1 MTLEMKKTLKIS
13 GIVLASLLLLAL
25 VLPFAFK
32 GRIVSSVKQ
41 EVNKNLNAVVDFGG
55 FGFTIL
61 RSFPDFTLNMI
72 NVTIIGSGDFKT
84 DTLASIPSLQVTVDV
99 MSVIKGEQYEVKK
112 IVLDDPAILLH
123 VLKNGKANW
132 DIMKPAPQNQS
143 AAQPASSF
151 RLHLEDVIINNG
163 RLKYN
168 DEELVF
174 STTLLGLN
182 NELSGSLVD
191 DRGNFDLVT
200 SSASVTADY
209 GGIRYLNAATVN
221 LKTKLET
228 DLKLFKFTFTD
239 ALVKLNELSLST
251 SGFFAMPD
259 AGYDMDI
266 KFAARENTF
275 RNFLSLVPAIYSKDF
290 SKVETKGN
298 MAFNGFVKGLYH
310 DTQMPSFGLH
320 LAVNDAMFKYPG
332 LPGAVTDIAI
342 KADIANPDGVPDH
355 TAIEV
360 PVVRMKVINNPIEA
374 KLSLRT
380 PVSDPQFDFSV
391 KGSLDLADLPK
402 VYPMA
407 QGYSMSGL
415 VKADLSMA
423 GKLSEIEKQR
433 YSTVKANG
441 KMEAFNLNLRYPGL
455 PSSVNIN
462 NALLNFTPAFI
473 ELAKFNMNTGKSDL
487 AANGK
492 LENYLPYFLKKDE
505 ILAGNLSLKSVYLDI
520 NQLMPADSGSKT
532 ADPASS
538 SAIEV
543 PGNVNL
549 QMNASFG
556 KLIYDKY
563 VMDNVSGSV
572 KVKDKKIFF
581 ENLKLNMLGG
591 GIAMSGSYDAAGPS
605 KPSLD
610 MVFDLK
616 DVDVQQAFATFNTVA
631 KLAPIAS
638 KVKGNITAQLKMKT
652 DLGGDM
658 APVLSSLSGNGTLL
672 SPLLTIEN
680 VNTMTKIADALK
692 MDKLRK
698 WTLEKVNLSYE
709 FIDGK
714 VFVKPFP
721 TKFGN
726 INANIG
732 GSTGFD
738 QSLAY
743 VVNMEIPRSEFGG
756 QANNVLSGLVADAN
770 KKGAKFSLGELVPVG
785 ILVGGTVLAPTVTT
799 SLKNS
804 MNSAVDEL
812 KNKALEELNKK
823 KAEAEAQ
830 ARGEAGKLIED
841 ADKRAEQLI
850 ADAAKQGQQLID
862 AARSGADKLKVE
874 ASTRANQIK
883 AEGRKNGPLAQIAAN
898 KAADKVNKEADD
910 KASKMVAEAQKQ
922 SQALQDKAKLEAAG
936 IKQQAR
942 DKAGI
947 K

>member
-1 MTLEMKKTLKIS
+1 MKKTLKIS

-41 EVNKNLNAVVDFGG
+41 EANKNLNAVVDFGG
-55 FGFTIL
+55 FGFTIF
-61 RSFPDFTLNMI
+61 RSFPNFTLNMK
-72 NVTIIGSGDFKT
+72 NVTIIGSGDFKN
-84 DTLASIPSLQVTVDV
+84 DTLVNIPSLQVTVDV

-112 IVLDDPAILLH
+112 IVLNDPAILLH

-132 DIMKPAPQNQS
+132 DIMKPAPQNQ
-143 AAQPASSF
+143 AEAQPPASF
-151 RLHLEDVIINNG
+151 RLNLEKVIINNG

-182 NELSGSLVD
+182 NELSGSIVD
-191 DRGNFDLVT
+191 DLGSFGLET
-200 SSASVTADY
+200 SSTSVTVDY
-209 GGIRYLNAATVN
+209 GGIRYLNAAKVDI
-221 LKTKLET
+221 KTKLET
-228 DLKLFKFTFTD
+228 NLKLFKFTFAD
-239 ALVKLNELSLST
+239 ALIKLNELSLT
-251 SGFFAMPD
+251 ASGFFAMPD

-290 SKVETKGN
+290 AKVETKGN
-298 MAFNGFVKGLYH
+298 MAFNGFVKGLYS
-310 DTQMPSFGLH
+310 DTQMPSFGIH

-355 TAIEV
+355 TAVDV
-360 PVVRMKVINNPIEA
+360 PFVRMKVINNPIEA

-380 PVSDPQFDFSV
+380 PVSDPQFDFSA

-407 QGYSMSGL
+407 QGYDMSGM
-415 VKADLSMA
+415 VKADMSIA
-423 GKLSEIEKQR
+423 GKLSDIEKQQ
-433 YSTVKANG
+433 YSAVKANG
-441 KMEAFNLNLRYPGL
+441 KMEAVNINLRYPGL
-455 PSSVNIN
+455 PSAITIN
-462 NALLNFTPAFI
+462 NALLNFSPAFI
-473 ELAKFNMNTGKSDL
+473 ELAAFRLQTGKSDL
-487 AANGK
+487 SANGK
-492 LENYLPYFLKKDE
+492 LENYLPFFLKKDE
-505 ILAGNLSLKSVYLDI
+505 VLAGVITVKSSFLDV
-520 NQLMPADSGSKT
+520 NSLMPAGSGSKT
-532 ADPASS
+532 ADTVS
-538 SAIEV
+538 SANIEV
-543 PGNVNL
+543 PGNINL
-549 QMNASFG
+549 KIDAAFG

-563 VMDNVSGSV
+563 KMDNVSGIV
-572 KVKDKKIFF
+572 RVKDKKIFF
-581 ENLKLNMLGG
+581 DNLKLNMLGG
-591 GIAMSGSYDAAGPS
+591 AIAMNGSYDAVEPA
-605 KPSLD
+605 KPMLD
-610 MVFDLK
+610 MMFNLK
-616 DVDVQQAFATFNTVA
+616 DVDVQQAFITFNTVE

-652 DLGGDM
+652 SLGGDM
-658 APVLSSLSGNGTLL
+658 SPVLSSLSGNGTLL
-672 SPLLTIEN
+672 SQLLTIEN
-680 VNTMTKIADALK
+680 VNTLSKIADALK

-698 WTLEKVNLSYE
+698 WSLEKVNFSYE

-721 TKFGN
+721 TNFGN
-726 INANIG
+726 IKANIG

-743 VVNMEIPRSEFGG
+743 TINMEIPRSEFGG
-756 QANNVLSGLVADAN
+756 KANSVLTSLVADAN
-770 KKGAKFSLGELVPVG
+770 KKGARFSLGEMVPVG
-785 ILVGGTVLAPTVTT
+785 LLVGGTVLAPTIT
-799 SLKNS
+799 SNLKSS

-812 KNKALEELNKK
+812 KNKAIEELNKK
-823 KAEAEAQ
+823 KAEAEAKVK
-830 ARGEAGKLIED
+830 GEAGKLIED

-850 ADAAKQGQQLID
+850 AEAAKQGQQLVD
-862 AARSGADKLKVE
+862 AAQSTAEKVKAE
-874 ASTRANQIK
+874 AATRANQIK
-883 AEGRKNGPLAQIAAN
+883 AEGKKNGPLAQIAAN
-898 KAADKVNKEADD
+898 KAADKVNKEAED

-922 SQALQDKAKLEAAG
+922 SQTLQDKARSEAATV
-936 IKQQAR
+936 KQQAR